1 MSDILIRDVDELAID
16 KIDKAAKKAKVSRQ
30 VYLKSLLERVAYYD
44 VFIEERDRFEKVVMA
59 SQKQMEQYL
68 LQQSELYEIVSR
80 IESMLYLLL
89 DSDAEEINQ
98 QLTECRKG
106 SEVK

>member
-1 MSDILIRDVDELAID
+1 M
-16 KIDKAAKKAKVSRQ
+16 
-30 VYLKSLLERVAYYD
+30 LERIAYYD

-68 LQQSELYEIVSR
+68 LQQSELYERVSR

-89 DSDAEEINQ
+89 DSDEEEIQ
-98 QLTECRKG
+98 QHLI
-106 SEVK
+106 EVVGRELKQNE